1 MHIKTPHAVTTRS
14 RMTVGAVRCRLGGVA
29 LAALVCAGIATSA
42 SAQTTTSLVSAVL
55 PSSRSVQV
63 GQTATAFATIINAGT
78 ATATG
83 CSIALSTT
91 IPAAFAYQTT
101 SAANNAPTGAANT
114 PVDIAPSAAQSF
126 IISVTPT
133 QAITPTALAFSFSC
147 GNAPAAPLTVG
158 VNDLLLSASSSPAP
172 DMVAMAATASNDGV
186 LHLATN
192 TASAAFAIASV
203 NVGATGALTV
213 SADTGSAGI
222 PLALTLCQTNP
233 TTGQCLAA
241 PSASVAPTINAG
253 ETPTFGIFGT
263 GSGAIP
269 FAPATS
275 RVFVRFK
282 DSTNAIR
289 GSTSVAVVTDNPT
302 TTASSA
308 ILLPGPSAVGT
319 SLNATDIGKIISQVV
334 QEAKARNKPATIAIV
349 DRLGAV
355 LAVYQMTGAP
365 ATFPI
370 ESNPNGPNATQL
382 VDGLS
387 GVANLGAV
395 PLVPASLEAIS
406 KAVTGAYL
414 STSNGNAFSTRTA
427 SQIVQDHFN
436 PGTMGAPSGPLF
448 GVQFSSLPCAD
459 FMVRYSPSTDT
470 STATRGPHR
479 APLGLAGDPGGFPL
493 YKNGELVGAIGVKAE
508 GPYGVDEY
516 IYDNDHSTD
525 EIEALAGTI
534 GFDTPSAIRADKI
547 VAGGI
552 TLRFSDAT
560 PSDFLSNP
568 ASAPAYASLPAGTGA
583 LLTVSGYY
591 NSADGLRAGSPYGS
605 TASGLVQDFSG
616 QISTAVPPYLLVDG
630 NSMVRYPATAGGG
643 PGAAAITQA
652 EALQLVKSAYA
663 SGLQTRAQIR
673 NPAGSVLA
681 ITVSVVDI
689 YGTILGV
696 ATIPDA
702 PVFGIDVSLQ
712 KARTAVFM
720 SSAYGD
726 AALKSSAAN
735 PAGGPNVGKFSDAA
749 TAFFG
754 KPVFSGGFA
763 WGPRAIGNISRNTY
777 PDGIDTTPNGPLSLA
792 KPLAT
797 PFSVGLQLN
806 LVLGNIKSHLVSV
819 ITGNPAIDTPPYC
832 TSLPPPP
839 GSPTGLPVMAD
850 GEQIFPGGFPIYRNG
865 VLVGGIGISG
875 DGVDQDDMT
884 AFLGLYNA
892 GQILNTGLG
901 EAPPS
906 IRASVLYGN
915 GAAPHYVNCPFAPY
929 VGSNSQNLCA
939 GK

>member
-1 MHIKTPHAVTTRS
+1 
-14 RMTVGAVRCRLGGVA
+14 MTVGAVRCRLGGIA
-29 LAALVCAGIATSA
+29 LAAVLCVGGGTSA
-42 SAQTTTSLVSAVL
+42 FAQTTTSLVSAVL

-63 GQTATAFATIINAGT
+63 GQTATAFATIVNAGT
-78 ATATG
+78 VTASG

-91 IPAAFAYQTT
+91 IQAGFSYQTT
-101 SAANNAPTGAANT
+101 SAANNAPTGTSNT
-114 PVDIAPSAAQSF
+114 PVDIAPGAAQSF
-126 IISVTPT
+126 IFS
-133 QAITPTALAFSFSC
+133 ITPTAVLGPSSVAFTYSC
-147 GNAPAAPLTVG
+147 GNAPAAPLTTG
-158 VNDLLLSASSSPAP
+158 VNDLLLSASNTPTP
-172 DMVAMAATASNDGV
+172 DMVAMSATASGDGV
-186 LHLATN
+186 VHIHDN
-192 TASAAFAIASV
+192 TATGAFAIASV
-203 NVGATGALTV
+203 NVGATGDLIV
-213 SADTGSAGI
+213 SADTGSAAI
-222 PLALTLCQTNP
+222 PLALAICQTVP
-233 TTGQCLAA
+233 ATGACLAPPA
-241 PSASVAPTINAG
+241 PSVQATINANA
-253 ETPTFGIFGT
+253 TPTFSVFAT

-282 DSTNAIR
+282 ETVGGAVR

-302 TTASSA
+302 TTASSS

-319 SLNATDIGKIISQVV
+319 SLNATDVGKIIGQVV

-414 STSNGNAFSTRTA
+414 STSNGNAFTTRTA
-427 SQIVQDHFN
+427 SQIVQDHLN

-448 GVQFSSLPCAD
+448 GVQFSSLPCSD
-459 FMVRYSPSTDT
+459 LNVRYSPTTDVSTV
-470 STATRGPHR
+470 TRGPHR

-493 YKNGELVGAIGVKAE
+493 YKNGELVGGIGVKAE
-508 GPYGVDEY
+508 GPYRVDEY

-534 GFDTPSAIRADKI
+534 GFDTPAGIRADTI
-547 VAGGI
+547 NAGGI
-552 TLRFSDAT
+552 TLRYSDAT
-560 PSDFLSNP
+560 PSDFMSTP
-568 ASAPAYASLPAGTGA
+568 TSAPAFASLPAGTGS

-591 NSADGLRAGSPYGS
+591 DSNDGLRSGSPYGS

-616 QISTAVPPYLLVDG
+616 TISTSVPPMLMVDG
-630 NSMVRYPATAGGG
+630 ASMVRYPATAGGAS
-643 PGAAAITQA
+643 PGAMTQA
-652 EALQLVKSAYA
+652 EALQVLKAAYA
-663 SGLQTRAQIR
+663 SGIQTRAQIR
-673 NPAGSVLA
+673 NPPGSVLA
-681 ITVSVVDI
+681 VTVSVVDL
-689 YGTILGV
+689 YGTPVGI

-720 SSAYGD
+720 SSANGD
-726 AALKSSAAN
+726 AALKSPAAN
-735 PAGGPNVGKFSDAA
+735 PAGGPSVGKFSDAA
-749 TAFFG
+749 AAFFG
-754 KPVFSGGFA
+754 RPVFSGGYA
-763 WGPRAIGNISRNTY
+763 WGPRAIGNISRDSY

-792 KPLAT
+792 KNLST
-797 PFSVGLQLN
+797 PFSDGLQLD
-806 LVLGNIKSHLVSV
+806 LILGNIKSHLVSV
-819 ITGNPAIDTPPYC
+819 VTGNPAADTPAFC

-839 GSPTGLPVMAD
+839 GSPTGKPVMAD

-865 VLVGGIGISG
+865 VLIGGVGISG

-884 AFLGLYNA
+884 AFLGIYNA

>member
-1 MHIKTPHAVTTRS
+1 
-14 RMTVGAVRCRLGGVA
+14 MTVGAVRCRMGGIA
-29 LAALVCAGIATSA
+29 LAAVLCVGVETSA
-42 SAQTTTSLVSAVL
+42 FAQATTSLVSAIL

-83 CSIALSTT
+83 CSIAPSTSLPLT
-91 IPAAFAYQTT
+91 FGYQTT
-101 SAANNAPTGAANT
+101 NPANNAPVGAPNT

-126 IISVTPT
+126 IISL
-133 QAITPTALAFSFSC
+133 TPTAAIAPTSVVFSFSC
-147 GNAPAAPLTVG
+147 GNAPSAPLTTG
-158 VNDLLLSASSSPAP
+158 VNDLLLSASTSPVP
-172 DMVAMAATASNDGV
+172 DMVAMAATATNDGV
-186 LHLATN
+186 LHIDTN

-203 NVGATGALTV
+203 NVGASGALTV

-222 PLALTLCQTNP
+222 PIALTVCQTNP

-241 PSASVAPTINAG
+241 PGASVNPTINAN
-253 ETPTFGIFGT
+253 ETPTFAIFGT

-275 RVFVRFK
+275 RIFVRFK
-282 DSTNAIR
+282 DSGGAVR
-289 GSTSVAVVTDNPT
+289 GSTSVAVVTDHPT
-302 TTASSA
+302 TTASSS

-319 SLNATDIGKIISQVV
+319 SLNATDVGKIIGQVV

-414 STSNGNAFSTRTA
+414 STSNGNAFTTRTA
-427 SQIVQDHFN
+427 SQIVQDHLN

-448 GVQFSSLPCAD
+448 GVQFSSLPCSD
-459 FMVRYSPSTDT
+459 LNVRYSPTTDA
-470 STATRGPHR
+470 SSVTRGPHR

-493 YKNGELVGAIGVKAE
+493 YKNGELVGGIGVKAE
-508 GPYGVDEY
+508 GPYRVDEN

-534 GFDTPSAIRADKI
+534 GFDTPAGIRADTI
-547 VAGGI
+547 TAGGI
-552 TLRFSDAT
+552 TLRYSDAT
-560 PSDFLSNP
+560 PSDFMSTP
-568 ASAPAYASLPAGTGA
+568 ASAPAFASLPAGTGS

-591 NSADGLRAGSPYGS
+591 DSNDGLRSGSPYGS

-616 QISTAVPPYLLVDG
+616 TISTSVPPMLMVDG
-630 NSMVRYPATAGGG
+630 ASMVRYPATAGGAS
-643 PGAAAITQA
+643 PGAMTQA
-652 EALQLVKSAYA
+652 EALQVLKAAYA
-663 SGLQTRAQIR
+663 SGIQTRAQIR
-673 NPAGSVLA
+673 NPPGSVLA
-681 ITVSVVDI
+681 VTVSVVDL
-689 YGTILGV
+689 YGTPVGI

-720 SSAYGD
+720 SSANGD
-726 AALKSSAAN
+726 AALKSAVAN
-735 PAGGPNVGKFSDAA
+735 PAGGPSVGKFSDAA
-749 TAFFG
+749 AAFFG
-754 KPVFSGGFA
+754 RPVFSGGYA
-763 WGPRAIGNISRNTY
+763 WGPRAIGNISRDSY

-792 KPLAT
+792 KNLST
-797 PFSVGLQLN
+797 PFSDGLQLD
-806 LVLGNIKSHLVSV
+806 LILGNIKSHLVSV
-819 ITGNPAIDTPPYC
+819 VTANPAADTPAFC
-832 TSLPPPP
+832 TALPPPP
-839 GSPTGLPVMAD
+839 GSPTGKPVMAD

-865 VLVGGIGISG
+865 VLIGGVGISG

-884 AFLGLYNA
+884 AFLGIYNA